1 VPRKLVGKRR
11 AAPTNAKQEAAR
23 FLLEDDDG
31 QDGAATMMP
40 SMNGKGRYRMARAS
54 CAALLGALAVVSLL
68 AAVQL
73 LTRPQPPPAPGQKVL
88 INGREIHFVQQG
100 ERSTGPTV
108 VLESGLGGGSFAWAW
123 VQPRVA
129 QFAHIVA
136 YDRAGLGWS
145 QSSDAPHDADAVA
158 QQLHDLL
165 ERIHA
170 PRPYLLV
177 GHSLGGLFVL
187 RFAQRYRDEVGGLVL
202 VDALSPRFSGQVDDD
217 DYRHPWRAVALGD
230 FLANLGLLSFL
241 GISQQIARLPPSAR
255 DAADYFIHSPPHW
268 DAMLQEIAELKRS
281 LAQARAQP
289 PLGDLPLIVVSATR
303 DRPGGWAELQ
313 RGFAS
318 LSHACEW
325 RLPPGTD
332 HFGLVTDASQ
342 SIYTVGAIRDMYL
355 RMLLAHPRLPLSGA
369 LMASGPR

>member
-1 VPRKLVGKRR
+1 
-11 AAPTNAKQEAAR
+11 
-23 FLLEDDDG
+23 
-31 QDGAATMMP
+31 
-40 SMNGKGRYRMARAS
+40 MAHAS
-54 CAALLGALAVVSLL
+54 CATLLGALVLISLL
-68 AAVQL
+68 AMVQL
-73 LTRPQPPPAPGQKVL
+73 LARPQPPPAPGQRVL
-88 INGREIHFVQQG
+88 INGRQIHFVQQG
-100 ERSTGPTV
+100 ERLAGPTV
-108 VLESGLGGGSFAWAW
+108 VLESGLGGASFAWAW
-123 VQPRVA
+123 VQPQVA
-129 QFAHIVA
+129 QFARIVA

-145 QSSDAPHDADAVA
+145 QASDAPRDADAVA

-187 RFAQRYRDEVGGLVL
+187 RFAQRYREDVGGLVL

-241 GISQQIARLPPSAR
+241 GIEQQLERLPQPAR
-255 DAADYFIHSPPHW
+255 DAAEYFIHSPPHW
-268 DAMLQEIAELKRS
+268 DAMLQEIAELERS
-281 LAQARAQP
+281 LQQARGQP

-318 LSHACEW
+318 LSRAYEW

-332 HFGLVTDASQ
+332 HFGLVTDARQ
-342 SIYTVGAIRDMYL
+342 SVYTVAAIRDMYL
-355 RMLLAHPRLPLSGA
+355 RVLRPRSRPDLSGA
-369 LMASGPR
+369 LVASGPR